1 MNRIIQEY
9 EELKENPII
18 NLGVY
23 VFLLDQNIY
32 EWIITLLGPRDTPY
46 NGGIFL
52 IKAIFPQN
60 YPKQAPDICFISP
73 IYHINVNPK
82 FPTFL
87 GSENL
92 GHICLSN
99 LNCWKEEYTITE
111 VLTNV
116 FALFYMGNP
125 ESPYGLDR
133 AKEFLENRSLFEK
146 KAKYFTKKYA
156 NKISLI
162 EGDFDDPSIPKKNR
176 KLLEKELKNYIKIY
190 ETTEDWDFSFEEE
203 NKNKLNFNQKE
214 IERLKSIEKD
224 YISMKNL
231 LNNYKDENNILKRE
245 NNQIKNENYEL
256 KKQINELKMKS
267 NNPNNKYQNINDNK
281 DEIIA
286 LLKKLEIKENEI
298 KQIRQKIPYE
308 LKSGE
313 ELMPIIF
320 ISCDQKIHYAFIC
333 KNTDKFNTIENLLY
347 EVYPEY
353 EESENYFTVNGRKII
368 KSKTMQQNNIKPS
381 SIIMLNRYED

>member
-9 EELKENPII
+9 EDLKENPIL
-18 NLGVY
+18 NCGLY

-32 EWIITLLGPRDTPY
+32 EWIFTILGPKDTSY
-46 NGGIFL
+46 RGGIFL
-52 IKAIFPQN
+52 LKAIFPQN
-60 YPKQAPDICFISP
+60 YPKQAPDVSFITP
-73 IYHINVNPK
+73 IYHLNVNPK
-82 FPTFL
+82 FPIIL

-92 GHICLSN
+92 GHICLST
-99 LNCWKEEYTITE
+99 LNWWKEEYKMRE
-111 VLTNV
+111 VLTNI
-116 FALFYMGNP
+116 FALFYMANP

-133 AKEFLENRSLFEK
+133 AKEFLENRALYEK
-146 KAKYFTKKYA
+146 KIKYFTKKYA

-162 EGDFDDPSIPKKNR
+162 EGVFDDPSIPMKNR
-176 KLLEKELKNYIKIY
+176 QLLEKELKNYIKIY

-231 LNNYKDENNILKRE
+231 LNNYKDENNKLKRE

-286 LLKKLEIKENEI
+286 LLKKIENKENEI

>member
-9 EELKENPII
+9 EDLKENPIL
-18 NLGVY
+18 NCGVY

-32 EWIITLLGPRDTPY
+32 EWIFTVLGPKDTSY
-46 NGGIFL
+46 NGGTFL
-52 IKAIFPQN
+52 LKAIFPQN

-92 GHICLSN
+92 GHICIST
-99 LNCWKEEYTITE
+99 LNWWKEEYKMRE

-116 FALFYMGNP
+116 FSLFYIANP

-146 KAKYFTKKYA
+146 KVKYFTKKYA

-162 EGDFDDPSIPKKNR
+162 EGDIDDPSIPKKNR
-176 KLLEKELKNYIKIY
+176 KLLEKELKNLIKKY

-231 LNNYKDENNILKRE
+231 LNNYKDENNTLKRE

-267 NNPNNKYQNINDNK
+267 NNPNNKYQNINGNK

-298 KQIRQKIPYE
+298 KQIRQKLPYE

-353 EESENYFTVNGRKII
+353 EESENYFTVNGQKII